1 MNISRIKIDRESIP
15 LMLFSLLF
23 GIWIF
28 VSILTTS
35 MFSIYLWRPTVFRVG
50 IIALM
55 GLLDVSLYWD
65 WYKICFFKK
74 PHIVYYFLAIIVV
87 AISAYNHD
95 YLLPQ
100 VIALAYLAR
109 HYSLEQLFRLW
120 FFSCFVSVGFVVAGC
135 VAGIIPDFI
144 LSSEALLGPKHS
156 LGFRWSTF
164 LSHFYLSMV
173 IALTAYKRRNLSIRA
188 IIALLLLGIA
198 IFALTGARNSFLLV
212 VLLLISIMIIKLA
225 DINLG
230 RMPKILK
237 WICCGSF
244 VFFAVFS
251 ASFLLGIDASSPVG
265 QAADSVL
272 SGRLKYT
279 QQAFQEYPVLVAGNK
294 DLHYSTRQYFE
305 DGTIATGYYTNDK
318 TFVPAPYLYVDCSYL
333 SILLRSG
340 PVVLVIVLT
349 LFTVLNFYLGK
360 RNNWTIV
367 LLLVVW
373 AVHSIVDPQLI
384 YLHYSPL
391 PLLLAKPWFDATGLG
406 KHVRIGNKASVPMR
420 ECC

>member
-1 MNISRIKIDRESIP
+1 MKIGHKNIP
-15 LMLFSLLF
+15 LVLFAGLF
-23 GIWIF
+23 FIWIF

-35 MFSIYLWRPTVFRVG
+35 MFSTFLWRPTVIRVG

-55 GLLDVSLYWD
+55 MVLDVAFYWD
-65 WYKICFFKK
+65 WYRVSFFRKT
-74 PHIVYYFLAIIVV
+74 HSIYYILALLVV
-87 AISAYNHD
+87 AISAYNHY

-100 VIALAYLAR
+100 VITLAYLAR
-109 HYSLEQLFRLW
+109 HYGLEQLFRLW

-144 LSSEALLGPKHS
+144 LSSEALLGSKHS

-173 IALTAYKRRNLSIRA
+173 IALTAYKRRNLSVRA
-188 IIALLLLGIA
+188 IIALLLFGIA

-244 VFFAVFS
+244 VFFTVFS
-251 ASFLLGIDASSPVG
+251 AIFLLGIDASSQVG

-279 QQAFQEYPVLVAGNK
+279 QQAFEEYPILVAGNK

-305 DGTIATGYYTNDK
+305 DGTIATGYYANDK

-340 PVVLVIVLT
+340 PVVLIIVLI

-360 RNNWTIV
+360 QDDWTLV
-367 LLLVVW
+367 LLLVIW

-420 ECC
+420 ESC